1 MHSPRSDVA
10 ASCAAI
16 SFSAAAFSLNPTKSL
31 NIRPNPSKPTQVGRG
46 GQLRGNLLLSRRL
59 ELAALVR
66 VGKVRCPALAVSL
79 HTNVT
84 NIGVDRSHAAARNLS
99 NTAGLTMNWTNP
111 SLIALCWSRTH
122 LGGHIDQPLRLVLP
136 IPQQLLVNCPDRLK
150 SKQKSAHLGGQVDQ
164 PLRLVLPLLQPR
176 QAGALGMEVLE
187 RQLACTYECNER
199 RLQQRRPPRSSGVS
213 SQGTGAV
220 HRQHA
225 RLASEHVP
233 QQNSHMGPKAHT
245 RSTHRWGQSRQP
257 GPSAA
262 AAGGRRG

>member
-1 MHSPRSDVA
+1 MHSPRSEVA

-122 LGGHIDQPLRLVLP
+122 LGG
-136 IPQQLLVNCPDRLK
+136 
-150 SKQKSAHLGGQVDQ
+150 QVDQ

-176 QAGALGMEVLE
+176 QAGALGVEVLE
-187 RQLACTYECNER
+187 RQLACNMSIQEN
-199 RLQQRRPPRSSGVS
+199 RLGKHLKQAGNGNLPRAGHWCVEAVKDNLACSARTVKMRSQQ
-213 SQGTGAV
+213 
-220 HRQHA
+220 HRA
-225 RLASEHVP
+225 
-233 QQNSHMGPKAHT
+233 
-245 RSTHRWGQSRQP
+245 
-257 GPSAA
+257 SAA
-262 AAGGRRG
+262 